1 MSLPE
6 LTSDE
11 LKRYSRHLLLGQV
24 GLKGQRR
31 LKASSVLCVGAGGLG
46 SPVLMYLAA
55 AGVGRIGLVDF
66 DRVDLTNLQRQIL
79 FGTDQVGKAKVTCAR
94 ERLLSIN
101 PEINV
106 EIHDFSI
113 NSENALDL
121 LESYDVIVDG
131 SDNFPTRY
139 LVNDASV
146 ILGKPNIY
154 GSIFRFEGQVSVFNY
169 QGGPDYRDLYPE
181 PPPPGLVPNCAEA
194 GVLGVLPGVIGAIQ
208 ATETLKV
215 LLDLGDTLSGRLLLY
230 DALSMQFREVKLLKD
245 SARPPITQLID
256 YQGFCGG
263 PNTEAQ
269 TLFHKITVEELQ
281 SRMNEGWKPY
291 VLDVRATHEAE
302 IARLDF
308 ADSLQPHTQV
318 AAIAAQLPKDR
329 DIVVHCKRGGRS
341 AMACATLGEL
351 GFTRLFNLEGGIT
364 AWSERIDSSI
374 PKY

>member
-1 MSLPE
+1 
-6 LTSDE
+6 
-11 LKRYSRHLLLGQV
+11 
-24 GLKGQRR
+24 
-31 LKASSVLCVGAGGLG
+31 
-46 SPVLMYLAA
+46 MYLAA